1 MSRHEP
7 GLPSRLWRTRTA
19 GWGPPNLPQGERLR
33 VLLVED
39 DEGDAFL
46 VGELLAETDAA
57 IDLVVATS
65 LNEARQRIAGVD
77 CVLLD
82 LGLPDAQ
89 GLDGLRQVL
98 EMPSSAAVC
107 VLTGRSDEHLG
118 IGAVAEGAQDY
129 LVKGQVDGIL
139 LTRALRYAVERKRA
153 DENARRLREIELR
166 QAESARLER
175 GLLPQPL
182 METDEVAVHTFYR
195 PGRHA
200 ALIGGDFYDVVQT
213 RPDRIDLIVGD
224 VCGHGVD
231 EAALGVELRVAW
243 RALVLAGVPD
253 DEVLP
258 ALEQVLMS
266 ERRLREIFAT
276 VATARLDLAANRA
289 TVRLAGHPPPLL
301 LAGGR
306 VAPGRRRRAG
316 CCSAYGPA
324 APSPTTWSSTTDDW
338 SLLMYTDGL
347 IEGRV
352 GDRRRPARRAG
363 PERPA
368 RRAGEPRGAAARAA
382 GLAGRPGR
390 GDQRRPARRR
400 RRDAAG
406 QPGRWPMTEAEELD
420 AAAAGRHALRRRR
433 LVLLLGLAA
442 AEAAV
447 AAQNR
452 THIDTLLNKTG
463 PLRVARPGAARR
475 PGRPG
480 DRRTRLRGD
489 RRREPTW
496 PRTTAGWQQEREAG
510 RRDATRCSPTSRR
523 SRRSWH
529 GRRSRPPQWRPR
541 SPSR

>member
-1 MSRHEP
+1 MTRPHRGSGSTGSPVAPYPHGGLARHAD
-7 GLPSRLWRTRTA
+7 LP
-19 GWGPPNLPQGERLR
+19 PGERLR

-46 VGELLAETDAA
+46 VGELLAETNSM
-57 IDLVVATS
+57 IDLLVATS
-65 LNEARQRIAGVD
+65 LRAARERINDVD

-98 EMPSSAAVC
+98 EMSSGAAVC

-118 IGAVAEGAQDY
+118 VVAVAEGAQDY
-129 LVKGQVDGIL
+129 LVKGQVDGVL

-153 DENARRLREIELR
+153 DENARRLREVELR

-182 METDEVAVHTFYR
+182 MTTDQVAVHTFYR

-213 RPDRIDLIVGD
+213 RPDRLDLIVGD

-266 ERRLREIFAT
+266 ERRLQEIFAT
-276 VATARLDLAANRA
+276 VATTRLDLDANRA

-301 LAGGR
+301 LSGGR
-306 VAPGRRRRAG
+306 VAPVPAPGGLLLGVRPRRPI
-316 CCSAYGPA
+316 AYDLEFD
-324 APSPTTWSSTTDDW
+324 TDDW

-352 GDRRRPARRAG
+352 GVGNERLDVPGLSGLLDEPANREVSLPALPAWLVGRAEQING
-363 PERPA
+363 
-368 RRAGEPRGAAARAA
+368 
-382 GLAGRPGR
+382 
-390 GDQRRPARRR
+390 
-400 RRDAAG
+400 
-406 QPGRWPMTEAEELD
+406 
-420 AAAAGRHALRRRR
+420 
-433 LVLLLGLAA
+433 
-442 AEAAV
+442 
-447 AAQNR
+447 
-452 THIDTLLNKTG
+452 G
-463 PLRVARPGAARR
+463 PLADDVAMLLVSRGG
-475 PGRPG
+475 GR
-480 DRRTRLRGD
+480 
-489 RRREPTW
+489 
-496 PRTTAGWQQEREAG
+496 
-510 RRDATRCSPTSRR
+510 
-523 SRRSWH
+523 
-529 GRRSRPPQWRPR
+529 
-541 SPSR
+541 

>member
-1 MSRHEP
+1 MPYPHGGLARH
-7 GLPSRLWRTRTA
+7 G
-19 GWGPPNLPQGERLR
+19 NLPPGERLR

-46 VGELLAETDAA
+46 VGELLAETNSM

-65 LNEARQRIAGVD
+65 LREARQRITGVD

-89 GLDGLRQVL
+89 GLDGLRLVL
-98 EMPSSAAVC
+98 EMSSGAAVC

-118 IGAVAEGAQDY
+118 VVAVAEGAQDY
-129 LVKGQVDGIL
+129 LVKGQVDGVL

-153 DENARRLREIELR
+153 DENARRLREVELR

-182 METDEVAVHTFYR
+182 MTTDQVAVHTFYR

-200 ALIGGDFYDVVQT
+200 ALIGGDFFDVVQT
-213 RPDRIDLIVGD
+213 RPDRLYLIVGD

-266 ERRLREIFAT
+266 ERRLQEIFAT
-276 VATARLDLAANRA
+276 VATTRLDLDANRA

-301 LAGGR
+301 LSGGR
-306 VAPGRRRRAG
+306 VVPVPAPGGLLLGVRPRRPI
-316 CCSAYGPA
+316 AYDLEFD
-324 APSPTTWSSTTDDW
+324 TDDW

-352 GDRRRPARRAG
+352 GAGNERLDVPGLSGLLDEPANREVSLPDLPAWLVGRAEQING
-363 PERPA
+363 
-368 RRAGEPRGAAARAA
+368 
-382 GLAGRPGR
+382 
-390 GDQRRPARRR
+390 
-400 RRDAAG
+400 
-406 QPGRWPMTEAEELD
+406 
-420 AAAAGRHALRRRR
+420 
-433 LVLLLGLAA
+433 
-442 AEAAV
+442 
-447 AAQNR
+447 
-452 THIDTLLNKTG
+452 G
-463 PLRVARPGAARR
+463 PLADDVAMLLVSRGG
-475 PGRPG
+475 GR
-480 DRRTRLRGD
+480 
-489 RRREPTW
+489 
-496 PRTTAGWQQEREAG
+496 
-510 RRDATRCSPTSRR
+510 
-523 SRRSWH
+523 
-529 GRRSRPPQWRPR
+529 
-541 SPSR
+541 

>member
-1 MSRHEP
+1 MPYPHGGLGRH
-7 GLPSRLWRTRTA
+7 
-19 GWGPPNLPQGERLR
+19 PNLPPGERLR

-46 VGELLAETDAA
+46 VGELLAETNSMIELSIAS
-57 IDLVVATS
+57 S
-65 LNEARQRIAGVD
+65 LSEARKRVMGVD

-98 EMPSSAAVC
+98 DMSSGAAVC

-118 IGAVAEGAQDY
+118 IVAVAEGAQDY
-129 LVKGQVDGIL
+129 LVKGQVDGVL

-153 DENARRLREIELR
+153 DVNARRLREVELR

-182 METDEVAVHTFYR
+182 MSTDQIAVHTFYR

-213 RPDRIDLIVGD
+213 RPDRVDFIVGD

-266 ERRLREIFAT
+266 ERRLQEIFAT
-276 VATARLDLAANRA
+276 VATARLDLARNAA

-301 LAGGR
+301 LSGGK
-306 VAPGRRRRAG
+306 VAPVPAPGGLLLGVRPRRPIAFDLEFD
-316 CCSAYGPA
+316 
-324 APSPTTWSSTTDDW
+324 TDDW

-352 GDRRRPARRAG
+352 GAG
-363 PERPA
+363 DERLDVA
-368 RRAGEPRGAAARAA
+368 GLTALLGEPDSLTVPLA
-382 GLAGRPGR
+382 GLPAWLVGR
-390 GDQRRPARRR
+390 
-400 RRDAAG
+400 
-406 QPGRWPMTEAEELD
+406 AEQINGGPLAD
-420 AAAAGRHALRRRR
+420 DVAM
-433 LVLLLGLAA
+433 LLLTRG
-442 AEAAV
+442 
-447 AAQNR
+447 
-452 THIDTLLNKTG
+452 G
-463 PLRVARPGAARR
+463 
-475 PGRPG
+475 GR
-480 DRRTRLRGD
+480 
-489 RRREPTW
+489 
-496 PRTTAGWQQEREAG
+496 
-510 RRDATRCSPTSRR
+510 
-523 SRRSWH
+523 
-529 GRRSRPPQWRPR
+529 
-541 SPSR
+541 